1 VNQKRILVEGAKQL
15 GLKLG
20 KKELDAF
27 DRYTQELMVWSNRVN
42 LTGHRDQE
50 SIEVFHYLDSLAL
63 FQTGAI
69 SSGLS
74 LLDVG
79 SGAGFPGLPLKIL
92 EPSLEM
98 TLLEP
103 SERRGTFLRYL
114 IRLLDISNVNVEVA
128 RAEEFNHTGE
138 VTFQRILSRAVGSMA
153 KVCSWT
159 ASMLEPGGLFLFQ
172 KSRKV
177 NKEVHD
183 IRGALNSLGLEIQ
196 EVKPLTVP
204 FLNRSRYAV
213 IIRKTKE

>member
-1 VNQKRILVEGAKQL
+1 VKQKRILVEGAQQL

-27 DRYTQELMVWSNRVN
+27 DRYTQELMTWSNRVN

-69 SSGLS
+69 SPGLS
-74 LLDVG
+74 VLDVG

-114 IRLLDISNVNVEVA
+114 VRLLDIPGVNVEVA
-128 RAEEFNHTGE
+128 RAEEFNHAGE
-138 VTFQRILSRAVGSMA
+138 VTFQRILCRAVGSMA

-159 ASMLEPGGLFLFQ
+159 ASILEPGGLFLFQ
-172 KSRKV
+172 KSRRV
-177 NKEVHD
+177 NKEIRD
-183 IRGALNSLGLEIQ
+183 IQDSLNGLGLEI
-196 EVKPLTVP
+196 EDVKSLIVP
-204 FLNRSRYAV
+204 FLDRTRYAV
-213 IIRKTKE
+213 IIRKTKK